1 MSEVAGA
8 QPSPLVPVVAELG
21 RRAVERV
28 VGPDGTD
35 RVDRA
40 DDVDGEGRADEVVG
54 ELGADLGAD
63 LGVEE
68 ARLARGFAAGDREC
82 LEEAYRRWAPL
93 VHTLAHRELRRTVDA
108 EDITQQVFVSAWR
121 SRADYSPERGS
132 LPGWLVGITR
142 HRLLDHHRRQQR
154 QQRLSST
161 LEDEA
166 AVALR
171 PPGSTSDG
179 ELDRLVIAS
188 EIAQL
193 PHPRGTIL
201 RMAFWEGYTYP
212 QIAVGLDLPLG
223 TVKSHVRRTLL
234 HLRDRLREAR
244 TWST

>member
-1 MSEVAGA
+1 MSAEVAGA
-8 QPSPLVPVVAELG
+8 QPPPLVPVVQELG
-21 RRAVERV
+21 RRAVERMV
-28 VGPDGTD
+28 APEDEGRRTDGKGQG
-35 RVDRA
+35 
-40 DDVDGEGRADEVVG
+40 DDVVP
-54 ELGADLGAD
+54 ELGADLGT
-63 LGVEE
+63 EE
-68 ARLARGFAAGDREC
+68 ARLARGFAAGDRAC

-108 EDITQQVFVSAWR
+108 EDVTQQVFVSAWR
-121 SRADYSPERGS
+121 SRADYSPDRGS

-154 QQRLSST
+154 QQRLAST

-166 AVALR
+166 AAALG
-171 PPGSTSDG
+171 PSVPTADD
-179 ELDRLVIAS
+179 ELDRLLLAA

-193 PHPRGTIL
+193 PDPRGTIL
-201 RMAFWEGYTYP
+201 RMAFWEGYTYA
-212 QIAVGLDLPLG
+212 QIADGLDLPLG